1 MEKQEFL
8 EYESFNSDGKF
19 THIISIR
26 KFKSPAMNSFWE
38 QITFMN
44 RKSGCRMAIDKNG
57 VITFDGKFYIK
68 VDEYFYDVDRTVIEK
83 HVFIEEDKYDDRLIL
98 SGHKGLV
105 GFNCSLIKS
114 IVIESTENFE

>member
-1 MEKQEFL
+1 MLLRRSEEKMKMDLVPSNSIIYFL
-8 EYESFNSDGKF
+8 LCYWCIVF
-19 THIISIR
+19 H
-26 KFKSPAMNSFWE
+26 
-38 QITFMN
+38 
-44 RKSGCRMAIDKNG
+44 
-57 VITFDGKFYIK
+57 FDGKFYIK
-68 VDEYFYDVDRTVIEK
+68 VDEYFYDVDRTVIER